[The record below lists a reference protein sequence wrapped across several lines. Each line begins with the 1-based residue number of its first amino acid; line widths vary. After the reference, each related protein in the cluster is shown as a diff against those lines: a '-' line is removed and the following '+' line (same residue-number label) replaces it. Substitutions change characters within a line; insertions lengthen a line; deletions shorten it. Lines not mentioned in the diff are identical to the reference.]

1 MGNFYILK
9 PFMPIFLNEIFIRG
23 EKNFF
28 LFKMIY
34 DMNDLYV
41 KKIIKK
47 KYFISLILFYS
58 LSTINKIFKI
68 INMD

>member
-1 MGNFYILK
+1 
-9 PFMPIFLNEIFIRG
+9 MPIFLNEIFIRG
-23 EKNFF
+23 EKKFF

>member
-1 MGNFYILK
+1 
-9 PFMPIFLNEIFIRG
+9 MPIFLNEIFIRG

-47 KYFISLILFYS
+47 NILF
-58 LSTINKIFKI
+58 L
-68 INMD
+68 

>member
-23 EKNFF
+23 EKKFF